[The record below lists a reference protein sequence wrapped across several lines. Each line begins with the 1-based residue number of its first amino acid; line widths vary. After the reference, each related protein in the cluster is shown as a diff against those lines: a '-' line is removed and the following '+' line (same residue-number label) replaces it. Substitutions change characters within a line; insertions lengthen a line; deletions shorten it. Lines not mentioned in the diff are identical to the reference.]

1 MKLPLLRGGAMVAFL
16 GYPSLFFLESIRRMP
31 SVSPMNIQM
40 MDITQKT
47 CAASIA
53 AQTFFSFFFIYPA
66 ALGGLLLQHDLL
78 LLRRERLESSLRA
91 LCIKSNQ
98 YNPFLVPLPPF
109 QQLTSLRLG
118 IEKEE
123 ENEDSFFLIIV
134 PYISVVLSLPLLLHN
149 QRLIMN

>member
-53 AQTFFSFFFIYPA
+53 AQTFFSFFFISSA

-98 YNPFLVPLPPF
+98 YNPF
-109 QQLTSLRLG
+109 S
-118 IEKEE
+118 
-123 ENEDSFFLIIV
+123 S
-134 PYISVVLSLPLLLHN
+134 PLLLVVDISSA
-149 QRLIMN
+149 RDRKGGGERGLILLDYSAVYISGTFTPIIAT